1 MPVAYM
7 IIFADATTPLVQ
19 DLFGAKD
26 ESVRSYVVI
35 AIGVI
40 LLRF

>member
-19 DLFGAKD
+19 DILDTKD

-35 AIGVI
+35 AIGIV